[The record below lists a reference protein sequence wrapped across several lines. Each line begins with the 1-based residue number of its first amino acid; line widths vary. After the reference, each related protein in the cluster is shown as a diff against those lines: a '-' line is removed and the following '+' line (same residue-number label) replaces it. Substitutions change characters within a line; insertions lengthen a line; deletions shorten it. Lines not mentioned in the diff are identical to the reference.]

1 MTAQPNSSEL
11 TTEDK
16 LRLKRLLE
24 EKQAR
29 RKYNK
34 LQHWWEEEAYDWQKN
49 LGNASGDSAQIL
61 AMCANQIGKTTA
73 GAAITAT
80 HLTGLYP
87 KWWLGKKFGRPIK
100 AWACGISNETTRDIL
115 QLNLLGEPGD
125 PEARGTGFIPLNC
138 ILDVT
143 RKPQVPNAIQTVLV
157 RWHDPLTGNQAGVS
171 RCDFKAY
178 EQGES
183 KFMGRPMDWIWPD
196 EQPDDGIYTQ
206 CLTRTVATNGI
217 VMMTFTPEDGVNR
230 TIHQFM
236 NDIQPGQ
243 KLIQATWDDAPHLS
257 EERKT
262 QLLAQYGPHEA
273 RMRSLGI
280 PIFGSGQVFMVPD
293 EDIMIDPIEL
303 PSEWPRICGLDFGWD
318 HPTAAVW
325 MAWDRETDTVYLYSE
340 YRQEKAS
347 AQMHAPAIKQRGPW
361 IPVIWPHDGM
371 SHEKG
376 SGIGLA
382 DQFRAQGVNMTI
394 DHHRNPLAPGEAGK
408 GNIKIEPGINSLLQA
423 MENGN
428 FKVFTCCAA
437 WFQEKSMY
445 HRGDDGK
452 IIALKDDLMSATRY
466 AYQNRARFAKTQAES
481 GLTSKYNGQ
490 ALPINSRGTV

>member
-1 MTAQPNSSEL
+1 MDQTPSSK
-11 TTEDK
+11 EDK
-16 LRLKRLLE
+16 IRLKRLLL
-24 EKQAR
+24 EKESR
-29 RKYNK
+29 RKYNQ
-34 LQHWWEEEAYDWQKN
+34 LGYWWAEQAYQWQID
-49 LGNASGDSAQIL
+49 LGNATDISAQIL

-73 GAAITAT
+73 GAAITAV

-87 KWWLGKKFGRPIK
+87 KFWLGKKFMNPIK

-115 QLNLLGEPGD
+115 QMNLLGEPGD
-125 PEARGTGFIPLNC
+125 PGQQGTGLIPRDC
-138 ILDVT
+138 ILQTT

-157 RWHDPLTGNQAGVS
+157 QHHCPLTGKQNGVS

-178 EQGES
+178 EQGKE
-183 KFMGRPMDWIWPD
+183 KFMGRPMHWIWLD
-196 EQPDDGIYTQ
+196 EQPPDSIYSQ
-206 CLTRTVATNGI
+206 CTTRTLATGGI
-217 VMMTFTPEDGVNR
+217 VMMTFTPESGINR

-236 NDIQPGQ
+236 NDIKPGQ
-243 KLIQATWDDAPHLS
+243 RLIQATWADAPHLS

-262 QLLAQYGPHEA
+262 QLLSQYGPHEA

-325 MAWDRETDTVYLYSE
+325 MAWDKETDIVYLYSE
-340 YRQEKAS
+340 YRQDKTT

-361 IPVIWPHDGM
+361 IPVVWPHDGM
-371 SHEKG
+371 SHDKG

-382 DQFRAQGVNMTI
+382 DQFRAQGINMTI
-394 DHHRNPLAPGEAGK
+394 DHHRNPLAPGEKGK
-408 GNIKIEPGINSLLQA
+408 GSLSVEPGVNAILQA
-423 MENGN
+423 MENKS
-428 FKVFTCCAA
+428 FKVFSCCSA

-452 IIALKDDLMSATRY
+452 IVPLVDDLMSATRY
-466 AYQNRARFAKTQAES
+466 AYQNRARFAKTRAEAA
-481 GLTSKYNGQ
+481 LTNKYDGQ
-490 ALPINSRGTV
+490 PLPINSLGTV